1 MSELIALRAMFGQ
14 DEVSH
19 GMTRYRVAVDH
30 SVYVPREVALY
41 LVNSGGFAVES
52 RTKVGEPPDSNS
64 GQGLVR
70 VRHTIRIPIED
81 P

>member
-19 GMTRYRVAVDH
+19 GMTRYCVAVDH
-30 SVYVPREVALY
+30 SVHVPREVALY

-52 RTKVGEPPDSNS
+52 RDQGWRSWPRSSRFKF
-64 GQGLVR
+64 GQG
-70 VRHTIRIPIED
+70 
-81 P
+81 